1 MAQHVVLQH
10 QPASANSSHLLR
22 TLATLCPHT
31 HTHTTTHTRRKPH
44 LQGRFSGRLAT
55 KDDEKRLNT
64 ECRLLGPL
72 LGGVGKRGD
81 GSRLTLAKIVRGIAA
96 GEVRKFCEERE
107 RAIKVIREAGW
118 CCWPAAALLAGG
130 RLSRETQ
137 RGRAARLDLLL
148 LLCAA
153 AVFGGPLLCV
163 LPRPCS
169 T

>member
-1 MAQHVVLQH
+1 MVQQCVCNQCRH
-10 QPASANSSHLLR
+10 P
-22 TLATLCPHT
+22 CPPLSFCRPDALPNNTCRLSRCHHT
-31 HTHTTTHTRRKPH
+31 PPPFRRRKPH

-107 RAIKVIREAGW
+107 RTIKVSTHN
-118 CCWPAAALLAGG
+118 GG
-130 RLSRETQ
+130 VQNS
-137 RGRAARLDLLL
+137 
-148 LLCAA
+148 
-153 AVFGGPLLCV
+153 
-163 LPRPCS
+163 S
-169 T
+169 S

>member
-1 MAQHVVLQH
+1 
-10 QPASANSSHLLR
+10 
-22 TLATLCPHT
+22 
-31 HTHTTTHTRRKPH
+31 

-96 GEVRKFCEERE
+96 GDVRKFCEERE
-107 RAIKVIREAGW
+107 RTIKVGGSMVGGRGPSDGVEGRTR
-118 CCWPAAALLAGG
+118 CWLTASVALLFV
-130 RLSRETQ
+130 
-137 RGRAARLDLLL
+137 
-148 LLCAA
+148 CAA
-153 AVFGGPLLCV
+153 ADETEGVLSQQRLCTQGSYLETCPTHSVQQQPHSRLTSCMLCWLLPTEPV
-163 LPRPCS
+163 LCCS